1 MFTTIA
7 AQLVRRIPSI
17 ALGIREVLDL
27 EPQIHEK
34 PLRDQFQKLILDPLK
49 SPPGCWS
56 SNLLIVID
64 ALDECGLDD
73 NTRTLI
79 NIFSDA
85 QQIDKPRLK
94 LFLTS
99 RPELPI
105 RLGFEDISGKYDN
118 MLLAVVSTPTIEHD
132 IGLFMKHQ
140 LNSIKTDYNKSV
152 TGHRRISSEWPGDDT
167 VRKLVASAV
176 PLFIV
181 AATICRF
188 LSDRRLGGPHNQLS
202 KLLEYQKI
210 QTSGLDMTYLPVL
223 DSLIANLPPSAK
235 QEVLARFRYLIGSII
250 TLAQPL
256 SIRSL
261 AHLLDVSTDA
271 VEDQL
276 DLLHSVLGVP
286 NDLDTPVRLLH
297 LSFRDFLVDPAKK
310 RDPIKYPFWVDEQ
323 LAHSEL
329 FIQCIKLLSRDGVL
343 KDDICSLQLP
353 GTLAS
358 DISQTLIDELLPA
371 EVQYACM
378 YWTYHLDSSD
388 RSICDGDMVDQFLR
402 RYLLN
407 WLEALTLM
415 GRNAESVRMIDGLLH
430 KLGVSDY
437 LQYFSNRRVID
448 KNIYIKAAN
457 TKAIERLLEDAR
469 RFILANLGTFN
480 KAPLQIY
487 SSALVFAPE
496 NSVVRRL
503 FERSIPPWLCTL
515 PTMQSHWDPCL
526 ATLDGRGL
534 SLTTLMVFPVGDKFL
549 TIYASGILEI
559 WDMNTLTRLETHKG
573 VQELSLRSTI
583 FSADGKDLLYLSG
596 HDVLQIKD
604 SKTGSCTAEYVG
616 HTGRITFAIFSPTGH
631 RIATASEDGTLRIWD
646 RTTQQC
652 IVVYDYDT
660 EKDRIVDFSPD
671 CSKIIMIS
679 NRSVIHLL
687 DTDKLGGRSIRHP
700 YTESIT
706 SVCFSPNSKNLVSI
720 HTSGIMKIWDDHFE
734 KSSTASGVYSWDG
747 PVVFF
752 SDSNQLIVQMK
763 AHELGIW
770 DISLVKCKLLEG
782 HRAPITDIKLS
793 KNESR
798 IVSASRDNTIRVWD
812 VSSGACVTTYSG
824 HDLPVG
830 FVSYSLDEKYIISAG
845 FEGITKIWDTSIEAL
860 TTPCESHYAAV
871 IEVIFSPNKRN
882 IITASGD
889 RTIKL
894 WDASTEQ
901 CMATGEHH
909 QSFGWVPLVI
919 PQDIAST
926 PFDHTRQN
934 KGLCAWPRSIKF
946 SSDGSAFASATEGYE
961 TAVKLWD
968 ATTGS
973 FRILIQDAE
982 SQIRS
987 IVISPDDSRV
997 FFVTR
1002 DGLARYCDTV
1012 KGSSIYTC
1020 NDAWGVLSLA
1030 FSADGTWLIT
1040 TYSNGV
1046 IKLINS
1052 LTLEEEEITIAPGK
1066 EVWCAA
1072 ISADGTKVASV
1083 SRGKLTIFDRNTQ
1096 TFNCDYPIRWGSSIE
1111 HIAYS
1116 PNSQY
1121 LAAIYLD
1128 GDVQLR
1134 AWDVATGTCVYEAN
1148 ICGLANNMA
1157 FDSTGSNL
1165 ITNVGTVAFDPL
1177 PVEKY
1182 SPTDIE
1188 RQLPREH
1195 EQIGIGLS
1203 NDGEWITWNSQNM
1216 LWLPPSYRVSA
1227 SDIAESTIAL
1237 GSRLGRLLLIGI
1249 DPSIVAAGP
1258 WLMAKQAHLAG
1269 ATQQV

>member
-1 MFTTIA
+1 MDVLGLLSNISQVIDLLVKIGVMCSIYCVDVKKAPGDVRRLLKESLLQSPKGSSKLQLPSLRQAVFDLRRLLAELVSKLNLGAKHARAVWPFKKREINEILATIESQKANILLNTNIEQTSVLLDIHQEIVLSKLRIADAAAFDSTIDGEGSFCLEGTRNYIIQQIEDWSGRPDSQSIFWLNGTAGTGKSTISRTFFFKRGEGDCGRASFLSTTIA

-17 ALGIREVLDL
+17 ALGIRKALDL

-49 SPPGCWS
+49 SKLGCWS
-56 SNLLIVID
+56 SDLLIVID

-73 NTRTLI
+73 NMRTLI

-94 LFLTS
+94 FFLTS

-105 RLGFEDISGKYDN
+105 RLGFEDISGKYN
-118 MLLAVVSTPTIEHD
+118 NTLLAVVSTPTIEHD

-188 LSDRRLGGPHNQLS
+188 LSNRRLGGPHNQLS
-202 KLLEYQKI
+202 KLLEYQKV

-235 QEVLARFRYLIGSII
+235 QEVLARFRYLIGSIT

-297 LSFRDFLVDPAKK
+297 LSFRDFLVDPAK
-310 RDPIKYPFWVDEQ
+310 RLDLIKYPVWVDEQ
-323 LAHSEL
+323 LAHLEL
-329 FIQCIKLLSRDGVL
+329 FLQCIKLLSRDGVL
-343 KDDICSLQLP
+343 KDDICSLHLP
-353 GTLAS
+353 GILVS
-358 DISQTLIDELLPA
+358 DINQTLIDELLPA

-378 YWTYHLDSSD
+378 YWTYHLDLSD
-388 RSICDGDMVDQFLR
+388 RSICDGDMVDQFFR

-407 WLEALTLM
+407 CLEALTLM
-415 GRNAESVRMIDGLLH
+415 GRNTESVRMIDVLLH
-430 KLGVSDY
+430 KLG
-437 LQYFSNRRVID
+437 
-448 KNIYIKAAN
+448 AAN
-457 TKAIERLLEDAR
+457 TKTIERLLEDAR
-469 RFILANLGTFN
+469 HFILANLGTFN

-515 PTMQSHWDPCL
+515 PTMQSNWDPCL

-534 SLTTLMVFPVGDKFL
+534 FLTTLMAFPVGGKFL

-573 VQELSLRSTI
+573 VQDFSLRSTI

-604 SKTGSCTAEYVG
+604 SKTDSCIAEYVG
-616 HTGRITFAIFSPTGH
+616 HTGRITFAMFSPTGH
-631 RIATASEDGTLRIWD
+631 RIATASEDGTLRIWH
-646 RTTQQC
+646 RTTRQC
-652 IVVYDYDT
+652 MV
-660 EKDRIVDFSPD
+660 
-671 CSKIIMIS
+671 
-679 NRSVIHLL
+679 
-687 DTDKLGGRSIRHP
+687 
-700 YTESIT
+700 
-706 SVCFSPNSKNLVSI
+706 
-720 HTSGIMKIWDDHFE
+720 
-734 KSSTASGVYSWDG
+734 
-747 PVVFF
+747 
-752 SDSNQLIVQMK
+752 
-763 AHELGIW
+763 
-770 DISLVKCKLLEG
+770 LLEG
-782 HRAPITDIKLS
+782 HCAPITDIKLS

-798 IVSASRDNTIRVWD
+798 IASASRDHTIRVWD
-812 VSSGACVTTYSG
+812 ASSGACITTYSG
-824 HDLPVG
+824 HDLPVV
-830 FVSYSLDEKYIISAG
+830 FVCYSLDEKYSISAG
-845 FEGITKIWDTSIEAL
+845 FEGITKIWDTSIKAL
-860 TTPCESHYAAV
+860 TTPCESHHAAV
-871 IEVIFSPNKRN
+871 IEVIFSSNNRN
-882 IITASGD
+882 IITTSGD
-889 RTIKL
+889 RTLKL
-894 WDASTEQ
+894 WDALTEQ
-901 CMATGEHH
+901 CVATGEHH
-909 QSFGWVPLVI
+909 QSFGW
-919 PQDIAST
+919 
-926 PFDHTRQN
+926 
-934 KGLCAWPRSIKF
+934 K
-946 SSDGSAFASATEGYE
+946 
-961 TAVKLWD
+961 
-968 ATTGS
+968 
-973 FRILIQDAE
+973 
-982 SQIRS
+982 
-987 IVISPDDSRV
+987 
-997 FFVTR
+997 
-1002 DGLARYCDTV
+1002 
-1012 KGSSIYTC
+1012 
-1020 NDAWGVLSLA
+1020 
-1030 FSADGTWLIT
+1030 
-1040 TYSNGV
+1040 
-1046 IKLINS
+1046 
-1052 LTLEEEEITIAPGK
+1052 
-1066 EVWCAA
+1066 
-1072 ISADGTKVASV
+1072 
-1083 SRGKLTIFDRNTQ
+1083 
-1096 TFNCDYPIRWGSSIE
+1096 
-1111 HIAYS
+1111 
-1116 PNSQY
+1116 
-1121 LAAIYLD
+1121 
-1128 GDVQLR
+1128 
-1134 AWDVATGTCVYEAN
+1134 AN

-1177 PVEKY
+1177 PVEKH

-1216 LWLPPSYRVSA
+1216 LWLPPSYR
-1227 SDIAESTIAL
+1227 AESTIAL
-1237 GSRLGRLLLIGI
+1237 GSRLGRLLLI
-1249 DPSIVAAGP
+1249 
-1258 WLMAKQAHLAG
+1258 AHLAG
-1269 ATQQV
+1269 ATQQE